1 MKYLSL
7 ISVVFALCWGLT
19 GCDKTINKEPL
30 AQINTSNAYVTAAD
44 AADAVTAAYTQLGA
58 NNWCCSYIQNG
69 FMYWVLGNVASDDAE
84 KGGESGSDQLYAKQI
99 ALFNIPTDND
109 AVRFAWSSQYIGVHR
124 ANLVLDH
131 VVDIDMDENLKNQY
145 LAEAKF
151 LRAFYYFNLV
161 RTFGDVPLILQSTLE
176 TYDLTRTPKDEVYA
190 QIIKDLEEAAQVL
203 PSKRDYAAADRGRAT
218 RGAAWAYLGKVYLYM
233 KNFPKAEEWFG
244 KVIQSGDYSLDPD
257 YLNIFMRAGE
267 TDDEQIFQAQFD
279 NDQGAQPLNN
289 QIGIVLGSRARGGWG
304 FNCPTQDFVDAFE
317 LGDPRLKQSVYKN
330 GDIMPDG
337 ETADVGNSTTGY
349 LSMKAYVPAYEKI
362 NGGYQ
367 AGRDLLLMRLGKVL
381 LWYAE
386 AANENGHTAEALK
399 ALNKVRERA
408 RQGHPGVLPDITETN
423 KAALRKII
431 WHEQRVEFGQEYER
445 FFELVRQG
453 RAGDVMRAYAAK
465 YHTAKGAGFRDGV
478 NEIFPIPQTEIDL
491 SGGKIVQNNGY

>member
-7 ISVVFALCWGLT
+7 ITVVFALCWGLT

-58 NNWCCSYIQNG
+58 NNWCCTYVQNG

-124 ANLVLDH
+124 ANLVLDN
-131 VVDIDMDENLKNQY
+131 VPDIDMDENLKNQY

-161 RTFGDVPLILQSTLE
+161 RTFGDVPLILQSSME
-176 TYDLTRTPKDEVYA
+176 KYDLTRTPKDEVYA
-190 QIIKDLEEAAQVL
+190 QIIKDLEEAAEVL
-203 PSKRDYAAADRGRAT
+203 PSKGDYAAADRGRAT
-218 RGAAWAYLGKVYLYM
+218 QGAAWAYLGKVYLYM
-233 KNFPKAEEWFG
+233 HNFPKAEEWFG
-244 KVIQSGDYSLDPD
+244 KVISSNDYSLDPD

-267 TDDEQIFQAQFD
+267 TDNEQIFQAQFK

-304 FNCPTQDFVDAFE
+304 FNCPTDDFVNAFE
-317 LGDPRLKQSVYKN
+317 PGDPRLKQSVYKN

-349 LSMKAYVPAYEKI
+349 LSMKAYVPAYEKV
-362 NGGYQ
+362 NGSYQ

-386 AANENGHTAEALK
+386 AANENGHTTEALK
-399 ALNKVRERA
+399 ALNEVRQRA
-408 RQGHPGVLPDITETN
+408 RQGHAGVLPDITQTN
-423 KAALRKII
+423 KTALRKII
-431 WHEQRVEFGQEYER
+431 WHEERVEFGQEYER

-453 RAGDVMRAYAAK
+453 RVGDVMRAFAAK
-465 YHTAKGAGFRDGV
+465 YNTAKGAGFRDGV

>member
-1 MKYLSL
+1 L
-7 ISVVFALCWGLT
+7 
-19 GCDKTINKEPL
+19 DK
-30 AQINTSNAYVTAAD
+30 
-44 AADAVTAAYTQLGA
+44 
-58 NNWCCSYIQNG
+58 
-69 FMYWVLGNVASDDAE
+69 
-84 KGGESGSDQLYAKQI
+84 
-99 ALFNIPTDND
+99 
-109 AVRFAWSSQYIGVHR
+109 
-124 ANLVLDH
+124 
-131 VVDIDMDENLKNQY
+131 
-145 LAEAKF
+145 
-151 LRAFYYFNLV
+151 
-161 RTFGDVPLILQSTLE
+161 
-176 TYDLTRTPKDEVYA
+176 YDLTRTPKDQVYA

-203 PSKRDYAAADRGRAT
+203 PAKNDYAAADRGRAT

-233 KNFPKAEEWFG
+233 HNFPKAEEWFG
-244 KVIQSGDYSLDPD
+244 KVVQSPDYSLDPD

-317 LGDPRLKQSVYKN
+317 PGDPRLKQSVYKN

-337 ETADVGNSTTGY
+337 ETANVGNSTTGY

-399 ALNKVRERA
+399 ALNRVRERA
-408 RQGHPGVLPDITETN
+408 RQGHTGVLPDITETN
-423 KAALRKII
+423 KTALRKII
-431 WHEQRVEFGQEYER
+431 WHEERIEFGQEYER

-453 RAGDVMRAYAAK
+453 RAGDVMRAYAKK
-465 YHTAKGAGFRDGV
+465 YNTAKGAGFRDGV
-478 NEIFPIPQTEIDL
+478 NEIFPVPQTEIDL
-491 SGGKIVQNNGY
+491 SGGKIIQNNGY